1 MPKYVLSPNG
11 KLLQFDD
18 NGNLVESD
26 TDAYA
31 KNLADSISK
40 EKSARTSLDHISLGA
55 FPEADNV
62 RTDQVLKREDDN
74 LSQTII
80 REQRFVKPEES
91 STYVPFNSFA
101 DEGDDANGTYAFA
114 NLDTKYQLAAGFS
127 GDRRIFLEVFVEFFE
142 IFLSSFLTVAAFE
155 ILYAQWKE
163 DVRSK
168 TDLTMGSYRQYSSM
182 NILDNFIE
190 LLHEEANW
198 PKTKRGALVAL
209 ITGLLVDLTNT
220 DVTKS
225 LKELDFD
232 DLTGISIG
240 LPVSIITFFAN
251 NIIDSLINSQDVFNR
266 VKLRL
271 RRISLDAVYR
281 TYVKSSKVT
290 VNTNSGFTDFVNSY
304 YFKYIVERIN
314 IGEKL
319 LVKYVLGDHPLGYN
333 VDTRYLP
340 NTALTRLAK
349 SKKGPWS
356 NTIGN
361 QSTSPLSLHQ
371 LDGNLNVGHEIQRAI
386 ALDGNAQIKDL
397 GSLATKF
404 KIRQKDDKVN
414 RFTQKEVKELED
426 KLEAEYVPFYFQDLR
441 NNEIM
446 AFHAFI
452 ESISDSFNPSFNET
466 DGYGRVESVK
476 TYNKTTRNISI
487 NFTLAAMN
495 PDDHDYMW
503 FCVNRLVAMC
513 YPQWSK
519 GAKVDAGFT
528 QPFSQIPTSSPV
540 IRIRL
545 GDLFKSNYSRKNLAR
560 LFGAGDEDFSIANS
574 EIDKS
579 DQYRTNTIKNNSSTE
594 ANSETNLSLQTVFDG
609 TNFFTRV
616 NPGSD
621 SPPGIYSHNSNDKST
636 VLQKSV
642 GDIKTLESGIPIPLI
657 AAEGD
662 EVFLL
667 PGVYPEDTNGFF
679 QAIGGIGIKA
689 TIPNQTTV
697 GRSYYKNNE
706 YLKCKVSAYS
716 DSTSLLSFFGG
727 PSDEGKSHVGF
738 YELKPLNNSA
748 ITILASHDSIVIAN
762 IKNSFTQNTIDAG
775 PALLDGLMKPDNI
788 NPETNKVDGDLKIY
802 NPIVK
807 AFESSRGRGLA
818 GVITQLDY
826 NYNDSTWETSRIGSK
841 APQFMRVQLTFS
853 PIHDIP
859 LGLDHKGFMRAPA
872 YNVGKVNR
880 TFFGEV
886 YDKYTTNQSPAGNGL
901 SDAILKYESLQDELN
916 EKS

>member
-1 MPKYVLSPNG
+1 MPKYILSTDG

-18 NGNLVESD
+18 DGNPVSD
-26 TDAYA
+26 SNIDTYS
-31 KNLADSISK
+31 KTLANNINRT
-40 EKSARTSLDHISLGA
+40 KSSRTSLNYLKAGG
-55 FPEADNV
+55 FPTSDNV
-62 RTDQVLKREDDN
+62 LTSRVLRVEDDN
-74 LSQTII
+74 LSETVTG
-80 REQRFVKPEES
+80 EQRFVKPEES
-91 STYVPFNSFA
+91 SSYIPFNSFA
-101 DEGDDANGTYAFA
+101 DNGDDANNTFAFA
-114 NLDTKYQLAAGFS
+114 NLDTKYQLAEGFS
-127 GDRRIFLEVFVEFFE
+127 GDRRIFLEVLSEFFE
-142 IFLSSFLTVAAFE
+142 IFISSFLTVAAFE

-168 TDLTMGSYRQYSSM
+168 TDLTLGKHRQYNSF

-190 LLHEEANW
+190 LLHQEANW
-198 PKTKRGALVAL
+198 PKTKSGAFSAL
-209 ITGLLVDLTNT
+209 LTGLLVDLTNT
-220 DVTKS
+220 DVVRS
-225 LKELDFD
+225 IKELDTNT
-232 DLTGISIG
+232 LTGISVG
-240 LPVSIITFFAN
+240 FPVSLITFFAN

-271 RRISLDAVYR
+271 RRISLDTAYR
-281 TYVKSSKVT
+281 TFVKSRKVT
-290 VNTNSGFTDFVNSY
+290 VNSNGGFTDFVNSY

-314 IGEKL
+314 VGEKL

-349 SKKGPWS
+349 SKKGPHA

-361 QSTSPLSLHQ
+361 QSTSPLSIHQ
-371 LDGNLNVGHEIQRAI
+371 LESNLNVGHEIQRAI
-386 ALDGNAQIKDL
+386 ALDGNAKIKDL

-404 KIRQKDDKVN
+404 KIRQKDKN
-414 RFTQKEVKELED
+414 ASRFTQEEVKELED

-466 DGYGRVESVK
+466 DGYGRVESIK
-476 TYNKTTRNISI
+476 TYTKTTRNISI

-519 GAKVDAGFT
+519 GAKVDGGFT

-545 GDLFKSNYSRKNLAR
+545 GDLFKSNYSRKSLAR
-560 LFGAGDEDFSIANS
+560 LFGAGDEDFSVKIDESNIDQYS
-574 EIDKS
+574 EIEKA
-579 DQYRTNTIKNNSSTE
+579 TV
-594 ANSETNLSLQTVFDG
+594 LSLPEGLSSNDEENIIVKTG
-609 TNFFTRV
+609 GNY
-616 NPGSD
+616 
-621 SPPGIYSHNSNDKST
+621 PPGLILDDTGVDSFLTKGKS
-636 VLQKSV
+636 L
-642 GDIKTLESGIPIPLI
+642 GDIQTLDSGIPLPFI
-657 AAEGD
+657 ASKGD

-667 PGVYPEDTNGFF
+667 PGVYPEDTNGVF
-679 QAIGGIGIKA
+679 QAIGAIGIKA
-689 TIPNQTTV
+689 TVPDPIAA
-697 GRSYYKNNE
+697 GRTFFKNNE
-706 YLKCKVSAYS
+706 YLKCNVTAYS

-727 PSDEGKSHVGF
+727 PSDEGKSHVGY
-738 YELKPLNNSA
+738 YELETPTGKKV
-748 ITILASHDSIVIAN
+748 LASHDSIVINNLLSAYA
-762 IKNSFTQNTIDAG
+762 QNPIDGG
-775 PALLDGLMKPDNI
+775 PELLEGFMKPDNGNSNNLEI
-788 NPETNKVDGDLKIY
+788 F

-886 YDKYTTNQSPAGNGL
+886 YDRYSGPEDSSGQGL
-901 SDAILKYESLQDELN
+901 SEAITRYENLQNQLN

>member
-1 MPKYVLSPNG
+1 MPKYVLSPDG

-18 NGNLVESD
+18 NGNPDSD
-26 TDAYA
+26 FKTETYA
-31 KNLADSISK
+31 KSLGESINR
-40 EKSARTSLDHISLGA
+40 EKSVRTTLNHIRPGA
-55 FPEADNV
+55 FPEANNV
-62 RTDQVLKREDDN
+62 NNFILKLKDDN
-74 LSQTII
+74 LSETII
-80 REQRFVKPEES
+80 REQRFTNPEEV
-91 STYVPFNSFA
+91 TRYIPFNSFS

-127 GDRRIFLEVFVEFFE
+127 GDRTIFLDILTEFIE
-142 IFLSSFLTVAAFE
+142 IFLSSFLTVAVFE

-190 LLHEEANW
+190 LLHKEANW
-198 PKTKRGALVAL
+198 PKTKSGALVAL
-209 ITGLLVDLTNT
+209 VTGLLMDMTNT
-220 DVTKS
+220 DVTRS
-225 LKELDFD
+225 IKELDTN

-240 LPVSIITFFAN
+240 FPVSLITFFAN
-251 NIIDSLINSQDVFNR
+251 NVIDSLINSQDVFNR

-281 TYVKSSKVT
+281 TYVKSRKVT
-290 VNTNSGFTDFVNSY
+290 VNTNFGFTDFVNSY

-314 IGEKL
+314 VGEKL

-340 NTALTRLAK
+340 NSALTRLAK
-349 SKKGPWS
+349 SKKGPHA

-371 LDGNLNVGHEIQRAI
+371 LESNLNVGHEIQRAI
-386 ALDGNAQIKDL
+386 ALDGNAKIKDL

-404 KIRQKDDKVN
+404 NIRPSGKN
-414 RFTQKEVKELED
+414 ASRFTQKEVKELED

-466 DGYGRVESVK
+466 DGYGRVESIK

-519 GAKVDAGFT
+519 GAKVDGGFT
-528 QPFSQIPTSSPV
+528 QPFSQIPTASPV

-545 GDLFKSNYSRKNLAR
+545 GDLFKSNYSRKSLAR
-560 LFGAGDEDFSIANS
+560 LFGAGDEDFSVLANNDKQYSELYKLDNLDSLESVSEDNDDKIKVKTGGKLEPGVFSAQFQANS
-574 EIDKS
+574 NFVTK
-579 DQYRTNTIKNNSSTE
+579 YSSLGE
-594 ANSETNLSLQTVFDG
+594 FQ
-609 TNFFTRV
+609 
-616 NPGSD
+616 
-621 SPPGIYSHNSNDKST
+621 
-636 VLQKSV
+636 
-642 GDIKTLESGIPIPLI
+642 TLEGGIPIPFVTQK
-657 AAEGD
+657 GD
-662 EVFLL
+662 KVFLL
-667 PGVYPEDTNGFF
+667 PGIYPEDTNGVF
-679 QAIGGIGIKA
+679 QAFAAIGIKA
-689 TIPNQTTV
+689 TVPDPLVT
-697 GRSYYKNNE
+697 GRTFYKNNE
-706 YLKCKVSAYS
+706 YLECEVLAYS

-727 PSDEGKSHVGF
+727 PSDEGKSHIGY
-738 YELKPLNNSA
+738 YELKTP
-748 ITILASHDSIVIAN
+748 TGKKVLASHDSVV
-762 IKNSFTQNTIDAG
+762 IKNLHRPSSDGNNTIFEQNPIVGG
-775 PALLDGLMKPDNI
+775 PELLEGFMKPDNG
-788 NPETNKVDGDLKIY
+788 NSNDLNIY

-886 YDKYTTNQSPAGNGL
+886 YDKYSGPESSSGQGL
-901 SDAILKYESLQDELN
+901 SEAITRYENLQNELN